1 MSFIQLRITAIV
13 QETADT
19 KTFFVEPVEQTTV
32 HYKAGQFITLIFRLK
47 GREVRRSYSLGS
59 SPLADRQLFF
69 TVKRK
74 VNGEISRQLQD
85 HYKAGDLFT
94 ALLPSGMFTIE
105 VPEAPVYFFIA
116 AGSGITPVFSLIKEL
131 LYRNNDSNIILINQC
146 RDEENIIYKKALSEL
161 QKKFA
166 NRFEL
171 IIFFSRPKSAPFMV
185 QHHNNLLLENIIRQ
199 KINNSE
205 KSTVKFYLCGP
216 LSFMRMAEFTTRQMG
231 FLNEQIKKEQFIIEP
246 APSPPLISD
255 TSSKILVIHYQR
267 KTFKLETG
275 YPVTLLDAGLKYG
288 IPLPYSCKAGICG
301 TCVAKCV
308 KGKII
313 MSRDEVLTE
322 KELKQGLILTCVGHP
337 VNGDIELEIKT
348 EV

>member
-1 MSFIQLRITAIV
+1 
-13 QETADT
+13 
-19 KTFFVEPVEQTTV
+19 
-32 HYKAGQFITLIFRLK
+32 
-47 GREVRRSYSLGS
+47 
-59 SPLADRQLFF
+59 
-69 TVKRK
+69 
-74 VNGEISRQLQD
+74 
-85 HYKAGDLFT
+85 
-94 ALLPSGMFTIE
+94 
-105 VPEAPVYFFIA
+105 
-116 AGSGITPVFSLIKEL
+116 VFSLIKEL

-185 QHHNNLLLENIIRQ
+185 RHLNNLLLENIIRQ

-246 APSPPLISD
+246 APSPPLMSD
-255 TSSKILVIHYQR
+255 TSSKILVVHYQR
-267 KTFKLETG
+267 KTFKLQTG
-275 YPVTLLDAGLKYG
+275 YPVTLLDAGLKHG

-322 KELKQGLILTCVGHP
+322 KDIDSGLILTCVGYA
-337 VNGDIELEIKT
+337 VTDVEIDFDK
-348 EV
+348 